1 MVADMTYP
9 SSPVFDRA
17 HLDRY
22 TGGDD
27 ALTAELLGLMREQAR
42 RCIGLMAD
50 AHDVTAWQTATHTLK
65 GAARG
70 VGAFALADLCEA
82 AENQPETA
90 WEGARLSIEQCFAET
105 ETAFMA
111 AGV

>member
-1 MVADMTYP
+1 MVADMK
-9 SSPVFDRA
+9 SSAAPLFDKA

-22 TGGDD
+22 TGGDA
-27 ALTAELLGLMREQAR
+27 ALTAELLNLMREQAR

-50 AHDVTAWQTATHTLK
+50 ARDLTSWQTATHTLK

-82 AENQPETA
+82 AEQQPETA
-90 WEGARLSIEQCFAET
+90 WDGARLAIEQCFLET
-105 ETAFMA
+105 EAEFSA
-111 AGV
+111 CG